1 MNRPFAD
8 SSKPL
13 LLCVEDEPDLREDL
27 VDELRAAGY
36 TVVSA
41 SDGEDALACLNSIVP
56 ELILCDITMP
66 GMDGYELLRIVRETR
81 PDLATV
87 PFIFLT
93 AQAGPEQIVQ
103 GKLAGA
109 DDYLVK
115 PINFDLMLA
124 TIACRM
130 GQISRV
136 QNKFLSQRSQP
147 AEQRSAPT
155 PKGLRHAEQALD
167 FITSGVL
174 VLDQHG
180 NISVANQAARRL
192 TRAVERPTLD
202 DLAGV
207 SPRDIQRLQ
216 KLVDAGLAA
225 SRAGADY
232 MDGLAI
238 ARGDGQ
244 PDLLTTVCSLS
255 ADRRADE
262 IEPIA
267 AIFLSDMSRHAP
279 PPTEALHALFGLTPT
294 EAQVAWAFTEG
305 KRADEIA
312 ATFRISPTTVAFHK
326 RNIFQKTRT
335 HRQADLI
342 AVMLSLPVP
351 QRRVAGDLDKT
362 QSR

>member
-1 MNRPFAD
+1 MKMSFPATD
-8 SSKPL
+8 AGKPL

-27 VDELRAAGY
+27 VEELTAAGY

-41 SDGEDALACLNSIVP
+41 CDGEDALACLNSLVP
-56 ELILCDITMP
+56 DLILCDITMP
-66 GMDGYELLRIVRETR
+66 GLDGYDLLRIVRETR
-81 PDLATV
+81 PDLTTV

-93 AQAGPEQIVQ
+93 AQAGTAQIVQ
-103 GKLAGA
+103 GKLSGA

-136 QNKFLSQRSQP
+136 QNKFLSQRIAP
-147 AEQRSAPT
+147 VEPRSTPVP

-174 VLDQHG
+174 VVDQHG
-180 NISVANQAARRL
+180 NVSVANQAARRL
-192 TRAVERPTLD
+192 MRVDAQPTLN
-202 DLAGV
+202 DLAEI
-207 SPRDIQRLQ
+207 SARDLQ
-216 KLVDAGLAA
+216 NLRKLVDTGLTA
-225 SRAGADY
+225 SRSGNDY
-232 MDGLAI
+232 MDGLAM
-238 ARGDGQ
+238 ARGEAQ

-255 ADRRADE
+255 ADYRGGA
-262 IEPIA
+262 IEPA
-267 AIFLSDMSRHAP
+267 VAIFLSDMSSHAP
-279 PPTEALHALFGLTPT
+279 APTEALHALFGLTPT
-294 EAQVAWAFTEG
+294 EAQIAWAFAEG
-305 KRADEIA
+305 KRSEEIA
-312 ATFRISPTTVAFHK
+312 TIFHISPTTVAFHK

-351 QRRVAGDLDKT
+351 QRRLSSGAVVA
-362 QSR
+362 

>member
-1 MNRPFAD
+1 MILPFSD

-13 LLCVEDEPDLREDL
+13 LLCIEDEPDLREDL
-27 VDELRAAGY
+27 VEELTAAGY

-41 SDGEDALACLNSIVP
+41 SDGEDALACLNSLVP
-56 ELILCDITMP
+56 DLILCDITMP

-81 PDLATV
+81 PDLATA

-93 AQAGPEQIVQ
+93 AQAGMEQIVQ

-136 QNKFLSQRSQP
+136 QNKFMSQRALP
-147 AEQRSAPT
+147 AGQQDASFV

-167 FITSGVL
+167 FISSGV
-174 VLDQHG
+174 VVIDQHG
-180 NISVANQAARRL
+180 NISVTNQAARRL
-192 TRAVERPTLD
+192 MRAVPRPALS
-202 DLAGV
+202 DLADV
-207 SPRDIQRLQ
+207 SARDIHNLQ

-225 SRAGADY
+225 SRSGADH

-238 ARGDGQ
+238 ARGQAQ
-244 PDLLTTVCSLS
+244 PDLLATVCSLS
-255 ADRRADE
+255 ADRRAGQV
-262 IEPIA
+262 EPA
-267 AIFLSDMSRHAP
+267 AAVFLSDMSNHPP

-294 EAQVAWAFTEG
+294 EAQIAWAFTEG
-305 KRADEIA
+305 KRSDEIA
-312 ATFRISPTTVAFHK
+312 AAFNISPTTVAFHK

-351 QRRVAGDLDKT
+351 QRRLAAAQV
-362 QSR
+362 